1 MPRSTPP
8 IRNHPSG
15 FSLIEILVA
24 IGIVS
29 LLVAIAIPVFSLAY
43 GTARSA
49 QASAALAALDS
60 AEVEYESTTGLR
72 VWALDGSA
80 NDYDSSNGTSLAK
93 FFQPTDWGDSSTSLD
108 ETYRGSTGSGVPTKN
123 GHPDGYPEH
132 YIERFIALIDQVD
145 STKRIWRSVDEN
157 QITDADGDGFA
168 ELTDPWGTP
177 IVYAA
182 FISHKDN
189 AGEDNFLEQRGDM
202 QTFGGGSFVPK
213 APAPV
218 FVSAGPDGDFGDVNG
233 TAAERAAAED
243 NLYSDAQGKG
253 GN

>member
-1 MPRSTPP
+1 M
-8 IRNHPSG
+8 HPSG

-49 QASAALAALDS
+49 QASVALAALDS

-72 VWALDGSA
+72 VWALDGSVD
-80 NDYDSSNGTSLAK
+80 DYDSSNGTSLAK
-93 FFQPTDWGDSSTSLD
+93 FFQPTDWGSDAQA
-108 ETYRGSTGSGVPTKN
+108 RNAPGSTGTATIDDRDTDN
-123 GHPDGYPEH
+123 DGIPEG

-157 QITDADGDGFA
+157 QIADTDNDGFL
-168 ELTDPWGTP
+168 EIIDPWGTP

-182 FISHKDN
+182 FVSHKDN
-189 AGEDNFLEQRGDM
+189 AGEDNLLEQRGDM